1 MTPSTYLL
9 EIKAKLA
16 SSPAVVTVTVTEEYT
31 LVDQGYFRARL
42 TLSNSDFLEIAEYFA
57 IENDQSKTKRY
68 RYQWMDETQQ
78 ILKKRW
84 DNVEH
89 FPDLSNFP
97 HHIHVGAENQVEP
110 GHSLNILHLIELI
123 EQELSFHS
131 DNSTP

>member
-16 SSPAVVTVTVTEEYT
+16 SSPAVVTVTITEEYI

-42 TLSNSDFLEIAEYFA
+42 TLSNSDFLEIAEYFV
-57 IENDQSKTKRY
+57 IENNRSEAKRY

-89 FPDLSNFP
+89 FPDLPNFP

-123 EQELSFHS
+123 EQELSSHS
-131 DNSTP
+131 ANPTL